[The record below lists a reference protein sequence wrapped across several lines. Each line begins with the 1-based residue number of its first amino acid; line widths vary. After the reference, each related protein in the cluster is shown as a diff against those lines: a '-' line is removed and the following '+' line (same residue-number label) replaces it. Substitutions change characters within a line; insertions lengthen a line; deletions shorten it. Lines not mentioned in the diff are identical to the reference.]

1 MSRGKVGVGVFAIR
15 LLRMAEADKRRLSL
29 GRTGTL
35 VHGVF
40 VPSRSFSRLAP
51 SVARQLSRRGPTTNE
66 HPLDVCTWLS
76 FILVTFTMY

>member
-1 MSRGKVGVGVFAIR
+1 MGVFAIH
-15 LLRMAEADKRRLSL
+15 LLRMAGADKRRLSL

-51 SVARQLSRRGPTTNE
+51 SVARQLHDGGPTTNE
-66 HPLDVCTWLS
+66 HPLDVCTWSS
-76 FILVTFTMY
+76 FILVTFAMY